1 MDLKERNRENID
13 YMIAEIKKKLQ
24 LVNQD
29 MIRSDR
35 YDTEQYEEL
44 RDIYELV
51 QSKERISVSEMQAIL
66 GELGSLRKK

>member
-51 QSKERISVSEMQAIL
+51 QSKEKISVSEMQAIL
-66 GELGSLRKK
+66 GELGNLRKK

>member
-51 QSKERISVSEMQAIL
+51 QSKEKISVSEMQAIL